1 MTMTQL
7 VIIGYLTGLLIGMVL
22 IWPFLRVAGEADE
35 RADAMLRT
43 MRIEKQKGR
52 AK

>member
-35 RADAMLRT
+35 RADATFKKLR
-43 MRIEKQKGR
+43 EEQEQKP
-52 AK
+52 